1 LLEDEEEDYEDASP
15 RTQPAKMDANVQDA
29 LHDLLDTTAM
39 DLMAELDSDFKQ
51 GLDDMKSKGKGG
63 RNRTVT
69 LEENA
74 SEMQEALKKYNTQ
87 TMPGPQALKNLK
99 KN

>member
-1 LLEDEEEDYEDASP
+1 
-15 RTQPAKMDANVQDA
+15 MDANVQDA

-51 GLDDMKSKGKGG
+51 GLDDMKAKGS

-74 SEMQEALKKYNTQ
+74 TEMQEALKKYNTQ
-87 TMPGPQALKNLK
+87 TMPGPHNLK
-99 KN
+99 KT